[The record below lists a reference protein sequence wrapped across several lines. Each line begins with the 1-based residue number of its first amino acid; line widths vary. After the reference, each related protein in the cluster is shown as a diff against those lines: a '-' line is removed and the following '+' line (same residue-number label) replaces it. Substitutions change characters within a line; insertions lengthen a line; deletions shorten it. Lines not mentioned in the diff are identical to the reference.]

1 MIIINQETQDI
12 ALTRGDYAAFVF
24 NAYQDDGVTLYNLAE
39 GDTVQLEVGKKY
51 GNLLKEWKKT
61 KENSLTTTSTDYTIE
76 IQPEDTKDMKF
87 GDYVYDVSIIT
98 ADGEVC
104 TYIGARKDDKGH
116 DIEPKFTILKEV
128 GGSDDD

>member
-1 MIIINQETQDI
+1 MIIIDQKTQAI

-24 NAYQDDGVTLYNLAE
+24 RAFEDDGVTLYDLSE

-51 GNLLKEWKKT
+51 GSMLKEWKKT
-61 KENSLTTTSTDYTIE
+61 KENSLSTSTTDYTIE

-87 GDYVYDVSIIT
+87 GEYVYDVSIIT
-98 ADGEVC
+98 ADGDVY
-104 TYIGARKDDKGH
+104 TYIGATEDN
-116 DIEPKFTILKEV
+116 EPKFTILKEV